1 MNSRHLINCFAAI
14 ALTAFVAGCGLTFVP
29 GLPVDPGIPVPDFVT
44 VRVFNN
50 TDFDVD
56 PGIEFGV
63 SENELFLLDT
73 GIVAS
78 GEIVEADF
86 DCDEIIVLTA
96 TEPAQLGNSADF
108 VLDSLPFFEI
118 DFDFFCGELVV
129 FEFVG
134 NGQQFDVFVDA
145 GGENIF

>member
-1 MNSRHLINCFAAI
+1 MNLRHITTVCVMALI
-14 ALTAFVAGCGLTFVP
+14 AGCGGVVAGPLTGP
-29 GLPVDPGIPVPDFVT
+29 GTVT

-56 PGIEFGV
+56 PGIEFGF
-63 SENELFLLDT
+63 SANSLRLLDT

-78 GEIVEADF
+78 DEIVEVDF
-86 DCDEIIVLTA
+86 FCNEIIVLTA
-96 TEPAQLGNSADF
+96 TEPAQLGFSSDF
-108 VLDSLPFFEI
+108 VHDSLPIFEI
-118 DFDFFCGELVV
+118 DFDYFCGEVV
-129 FEFVG
+129 EFEFVG

>member
-1 MNSRHLINCFAAI
+1 MKKRHLINFFAAI
-14 ALTAFVAGCGLTFVP
+14 GFTVLAAGCGVIVGP
-29 GLPVDPGIPVPDFVT
+29 GLPGSDTVA

-63 SENELFLLDT
+63 SENALFLFDT

-86 DCDEIIVLTA
+86 FCDEIIVLTA
-96 TEPAQLGNSADF
+96 TEPAQLGFSSDF

-118 DFDFFCGELVV
+118 DFDYFCGELVE

-134 NGQQFDVFVDA
+134 NGQQFNVFVDA